1 MQPGERVDIVKRV
14 AERLAAE
21 DGWTEIDL
29 ILGQF
34 GFPTSPSWSG
44 SKKSYLINHLKRGES
59 DKLNAIDQY
68 LMGHSRPGEDPW
80 EDSAFRLFLTHVAA
94 EKQTAHALK
103 SCLRFFGIDAFVA
116 HEDIDPG
123 KEWQIV
129 IESALNSCDALV
141 GLLHEGFRES
151 DWCDQEVGIALGQ
164 GIVVVPI
171 QFDLLPYG
179 FFGSVQAI
187 PNGASREPKNLASEL
202 VQILAKDKRTAIKLT
217 DVIVN
222 TLANA
227 TSYDQANELSRL
239 LAEDTPLLSE
249 NQAESLRRAE
259 KENSQLMGAW
269 RFDQHLSKIESMIGV
284 VHAAPNGPRIEEE
297 PF

>member
-21 DGWTEIDL
+21 DEWMEIDL
-29 ILGQF
+29 ILEQF
-34 GFPTSPSWSG
+34 GFPTSLSWSDD
-44 SKKSYLINHLKRGES
+44 KKSYLIQHLKHGDS
-59 DKLNAIDQY
+59 DRLNAIDQY

-80 EDSAFRLFLTHVAA
+80 EDSAFRLFITHLAA
-94 EKQTAHALK
+94 KKQIAHAMK

-129 IESALNSCDALV
+129 IESALSSCDALV

-151 DWCDQEVGIALGQ
+151 PWCDQEVGFALGR
-164 GIVVVPI
+164 GVAVVPI

-187 PNGASREPKNLASEL
+187 PNGASREPKNLANEL
-202 VQILAKDKRTAIKLT
+202 VQILVKDKRTAAKLT

-222 TLANA
+222 TLAYA
-227 TSYDQANELSRL
+227 TSFNQANELSRI
-239 LAEDTPLLSE
+239 LAEDAPLLSE
-249 NQAESLRRAE
+249 SQAESLRRAE
-259 KENSQLMGAW
+259 KENDQLMHAW
-269 RFDQHLSKIESMIGV
+269 RFDQHLSSIESMLGV
-284 VHAAPNGPRIEEE
+284 IPATPNQLHIEEE